1 MRPEM
6 QTILV
11 VEDEADVREIATRI
25 MERRGYH
32 VLAAVDG
39 VDAIRILEASPRRID
54 LLVSDIVMP
63 RASGP
68 VVAARLRELVPDL
81 KILFI
86 TGYSKEML
94 SGYDASLG
102 STLPKPFTAEQIGK
116 KVREVLD
123 SGKVLP
129 SAAQN

>member
-1 MRPEM
+1 M
-6 QTILV
+6 
-11 VEDEADVREIATRI
+11 
-25 MERRGYH
+25 
-32 VLAAVDG
+32 
-39 VDAIRILEASPRRID
+39 
-54 LLVSDIVMP
+54 
-63 RASGP
+63 
-68 VVAARLRELVPDL
+68 VAARLRELVPDL

-123 SGKVLP
+123 SGKARVV
-129 SAAQN
+129 AARS